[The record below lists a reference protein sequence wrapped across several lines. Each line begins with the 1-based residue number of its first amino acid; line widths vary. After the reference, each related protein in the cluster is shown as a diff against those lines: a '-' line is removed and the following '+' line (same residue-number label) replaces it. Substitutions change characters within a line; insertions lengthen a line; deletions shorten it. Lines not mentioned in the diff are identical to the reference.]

1 MSIEIERKFIVDEA
15 ESDKLKK
22 RSIKKIGIIQW
33 YLKSEENE
41 IERVRL
47 QLIRENG
54 EIIEKWNY
62 AYKANT
68 NIPHV
73 KIENEKDYVTKNID
87 DLFNKKMVVKIRYII
102 KENPEIVLDEF
113 VEFEYLHYNINEKYL
128 LEIEMKEIK
137 EYNTEDFL
145 NELKKENIKIIKD
158 VTEDYKYYNNNI
170 ATKSEKDLKLKEI
183 LEVLKWKI

>member
-1 MSIEIERKFIVDEA
+1 MSIEIERKYIIDETEA
-15 ESDKLKK
+15 NKLKG

-33 YLKSEENE
+33 YLRSEENE
-41 IERVRL
+41 IERIRL
-47 QLIRENG
+47 QLIRKNG

-68 NIPHV
+68 DIPHV
-73 KIENEKDYVTKNID
+73 KIENEKDYFIENITE
-87 DLFNKKMVVKIRYII
+87 LFNKKMVVKIRHVI

-113 VEFEYLHYNINEKYL
+113 IEFEYLHYNINERYL
-128 LEIEMKEIK
+128 LEIEMKDIK
-137 EYNTEDFL
+137 KYNTEDFL
-145 NELKKENIKIIKD
+145 NELKRENIKIMKD

-170 ATKSEKDLKLKEI
+170 AMKSVKALGLKEI